1 MEEED
6 GNSIV
11 DMLGMNLESFDQLG
25 RLTSR

>member
-11 DMLGMNLESFDQLG
+11 DMLGINPESFDQLG